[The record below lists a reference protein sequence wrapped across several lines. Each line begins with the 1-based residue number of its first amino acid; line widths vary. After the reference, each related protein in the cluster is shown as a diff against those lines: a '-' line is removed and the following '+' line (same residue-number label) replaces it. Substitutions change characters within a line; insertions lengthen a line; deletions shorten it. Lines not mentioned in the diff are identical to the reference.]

1 MAGFLGNQPSKV
13 PLTSAD
19 IADGTITN
27 ADIDSV
33 SATKLTG
40 SIADARV
47 PASAVT
53 QHVTG
58 YDDASIRSDI
68 LKLALRQAVD
78 GNRVAYNLEN
88 SFIDGFEDDTGITT
102 ETTVDRDTTGE
113 YVSSIYTSTTTTSSA
128 SGLWSGDTGSVTFSG
143 DDITTTAGD
152 KQIYLS
158 GTISG
163 DFELNATIGL
173 SSPSGGALGV
183 FKSDETITNSND
195 FNNMTNIWYYD
206 KPHMGVSSN
215 AIAYA
220 QTNVQSHTASNGD
233 AYKLER
239 VSGVF
244 KMYIGGTLRHTYTQ
258 EDTGDVKI
266 LFGWGGVTGNYI
278 NDVSWTASSSSVNDA
293 CTLISDPQTASSS
306 RTSCSGVIIYEDA
319 EGTATLGTDLKIY
332 FTANN
337 GTNWTEAASYGTATT
352 YSGSKKLVKLGATT
366 VTGGSAIA
374 MKSVWANQSASSGT
388 TKTIT
393 ASGDAQHST
402 SENKIG
408 ATSLKC
414 DGTGDF
420 LGIDSHADFNFGT
433 SLWTV
438 EFWYKS
444 TVSTLQSLVCI
455 GDWSSSAGPIVIY
468 QSSDGDLGYH
478 TKLSTGVISNE
489 TAGAV
494 AIDTGSWVHIAVSR
508 TTSTTIK
515 AFINGT
521 EEAALAET
529 ISSGATME
537 PLGTHGNNSSGK
549 VFHIGRM
556 YEAGSAKTS
565 YDLNG
570 YIDEVRI
577 SKTARYTSNFTPST
591 SAFTADSNTVLL
603 LHSDTSNG
611 STTFTDSSA
620 VVGKE
625 TRLHGWA
632 VNY

>member
-1 MAGFLGNQPSKV
+1 MAGFLGNQPPKV
-13 PLTSAD
+13 PLTSSD

-27 ADIDSV
+27 DDLAGSIADAKI
-33 SATKLTG
+33 SALSASKLTG

-68 LKLALRQAVD
+68 LKLALHQAVE

-102 ETTVDRDTTGE
+102 ETNVDRDVTSE
-113 YVSSIYTSTTTTSSA
+113 YVNTVSYGTPDWVSGDRSSTITVTTTISEASGDVQNLVDGVHDNSGNHSA
-128 SGLWSGDTGSVTFSG
+128 SESFYWANGSNNVADAEVRFVFSTAQLITGARIQGSNYNASQGTWKWQVSGDGTSWTDIGSSFTWNVATGLTWYDSYGAS
-143 DDITTTAGD
+143 
-152 KQIYLS
+152 LS
-158 GTISG
+158 GNTLPYRYYRLLGVSGSTSGSDWYGEVEFKQAPITI
-163 DFELNATIGL
+163 NATG
-173 SSPSGGALGV
+173 
-183 FKSDETITNSND
+183 
-195 FNNMTNIWYYD
+195 
-206 KPHMGVSSN
+206 
-215 AIAYA
+215 
-220 QTNVQSHTASNGD
+220 
-233 AYKLER
+233 
-239 VSGVF
+239 
-244 KMYIGGTLRHTYTQ
+244 
-258 EDTGDVKI
+258 
-266 LFGWGGVTGNYI
+266 
-278 NDVSWTASSSSVNDA
+278 
-293 CTLISDPQTASSS
+293 TLISDPQTASSS
-306 RTSCSGVIIYEDA
+306 RTSCSGVIVYEDSS
-319 EGTATLGTDLKIY
+319 GTATLGTDLEVY

-352 YSGSKKLVKLGATT
+352 YSGTKKLVKLGATT
-366 VTGGSAIA
+366 VTAGTQVA
-374 MKSVWANQSASSGT
+374 MKSVWANQLASSGT

-591 SAFTADSNTVLL
+591 SAFTTDSNTVLL
-603 LHSDTSNG
+603 IHSDTSNA

-620 VVGKE
+620 LTGKE
-625 TRLHGWA
+625 ARLHGWA

>member
-1 MAGFLGNQPSKV
+1 MSQTKV
-13 PLTSAD
+13 TDNLRDTTQLDATK
-19 IADGTITN
+19 ITTGTIPEARITTL
-27 ADIDSV
+27 D
-33 SATKLTG
+33 ATKLTG
-40 SIADARV
+40 NIADARV

-58 YDDASIRSDI
+58 YDDSSLRSDI
-68 LKLALRQAVD
+68 LKLALHQAID
-78 GNRVAYNLEN
+78 GNRVAYNLED
-88 SFIDGFEDDTGITT
+88 SFVDGFEDNTGITT
-102 ETTVDRDTTGE
+102 ETNVDRDTTSE
-113 YVSSIYTSTTTTSSA
+113 YVSTVSYGTPDWVSGDRSSTITVTTTISEA
-128 SGLWSGDTGSVTFSG
+128 SGDVQNLVDGVTDLNNNHSAAESFYWANGSNNVADAEVRFVFSTAQLITGARIQGSNYNASQGTWKWQVSGDGTSWTDIGSSFTWNVATGLTWYDSYGAS
-143 DDITTTAGD
+143 
-152 KQIYLS
+152 LS
-158 GTISG
+158 GNTLPYRYYRLLGVSG
-163 DFELNATIGL
+163 STSGSDWYGEVEFKQAPITVNATG
-173 SSPSGGALGV
+173 
-183 FKSDETITNSND
+183 
-195 FNNMTNIWYYD
+195 
-206 KPHMGVSSN
+206 
-215 AIAYA
+215 
-220 QTNVQSHTASNGD
+220 
-233 AYKLER
+233 
-239 VSGVF
+239 
-244 KMYIGGTLRHTYTQ
+244 
-258 EDTGDVKI
+258 
-266 LFGWGGVTGNYI
+266 
-278 NDVSWTASSSSVNDA
+278 
-293 CTLISDPQTASSS
+293 TLISDAQTASSS
-306 RTSCSGVIIYEDA
+306 RTSVSGVIVYEDSD
-319 EGTATLGTDLKIY
+319 GTATLGTDLEVY

-352 YSGSKKLVKLGATT
+352 YSGTKKLVKLGATT
-366 VTGGSAIA
+366 VSAGSAIA
-374 MKSVWANQSASSGT
+374 MKAVWANQAASTGT

-393 ASGDAQHST
+393 AFGDAQHST

-408 ATSLKC
+408 ASSLKC

-420 LGIDSHADFNFGT
+420 LGIDSHSDFNFGT

-444 TVSTLQSLVCI
+444 TVSTLQCLVCI
-455 GDWSSSAGPIVIY
+455 GDWSSSVGPIVIY

-529 ISSGATME
+529 ISSSATME

-556 YEAGSAKTS
+556 YEAGSPKTS

-570 YIDEVRI
+570 YIDEVRV
-577 SKTARYTSNFTPST
+577 STNARYTSNFTPST
-591 SAFTADSNTVLL
+591 SAFTTDSNTVLL

-620 VVGKE
+620 ITGKE
-625 TRLHGWA
+625 THLHGWA